1 MIKERSISMSKP
13 RLRREADLLLHRG
26 TRAASGDYPVSR
38 ARRPVA
44 VQRLIGALGNIML
57 SDAAPFMEKFVAG
70 KVFHL
75 LQEPGA
81 IANKPAT
88 SLPLAPQLQFALRI
102 LALTGEPFA
111 EVAAAINDVAKS
123 LEWVASK
130 TGPFASI
137 NIEHTHAHAVVA
149 GISGVEERSDVALG
163 LTIMAPYSRFPD
175 HIQYRSRVFLALSDC
190 EFSCDDKGWQRGSIG
205 SIFFNEAGHNV
216 AMRCTARP
224 LLAAWCHVE
233 R

>member
-1 MIKERSISMSKP
+1 MASLKS

-26 TRAASGDYPVSR
+26 TRATQGDYSVRR
-38 ARRPVA
+38 ASRPVA

-57 SDAAPFMEKFVAG
+57 SDSTPMMEKFVAG
-70 KVFHL
+70 KVFHR

-81 IANKPAT
+81 VANKPVT
-88 SLPLAPQLQFALRI
+88 VMPLASQMQFALRH
-102 LALTGEPFA
+102 LSQKGPSFA
-111 EVAAAINDVAKS
+111 EVAAAIGDLAKS

-130 TGPFASI
+130 TGPFASL

-149 GISGVEERSDVALG
+149 GASGVEERDDVALG
-163 LTIMAPYSRFPD
+163 LTIMAPYTRFPD

-190 EFSCDDKGWQRGSIG
+190 EFSCDDKGWQRGSVG
-205 SIFFNEAGHNV
+205 SIFFNDAGHNV

>member
-1 MIKERSISMSKP
+1 MSKP

-26 TRAASGDYPVSR
+26 TRTPSGDYALSR
-38 ARRPVA
+38 SRRPA
-44 VQRLIGALGNIML
+44 NVQRVIGALGNILM

-81 IANKPAT
+81 VAMKPA
-88 SLPLAPQLQFALRI
+88 SPLPLAPQLQFALRN
-102 LALTGEPFA
+102 LASRGEPYA
-111 EVAAAINDVAKS
+111 EAAAAINDVAKS

-137 NIEHTHAHAVVA
+137 NIEHTHAHAVIA
-149 GISGVEERSDVALG
+149 GMSGIEERSDVALG

-175 HIQYRSRVFLALSDC
+175 HIQFRSRVFLSLSDC
-190 EFSCDDKGWQRGSIG
+190 EFSCDDKGWQRGTVG

-216 AMRCTARP
+216 AMRCTSRP

-233 R
+233 K

>member
-1 MIKERSISMSKP
+1 M
-13 RLRREADLLLHRG
+13 
-26 TRAASGDYPVSR
+26 
-38 ARRPVA
+38 
-44 VQRLIGALGNIML
+44 

-81 IANKPAT
+81 VAMKPA
-88 SLPLAPQLQFALRI
+88 SPLPLAPQLQFALRN
-102 LALTGEPFA
+102 LASRGEPYA
-111 EVAAAINDVAKS
+111 EAAAAITDVARS

-137 NIEHTHAHAVVA
+137 NIEHTHAHAVIA
-149 GISGVEERSDVALG
+149 GMSGMEERSDVALG

-175 HIQYRSRVFLALSDC
+175 HIQFRSRVFLSLSDC
-190 EFSCDDKGWQRGSIG
+190 EFSCDDKGWQRGTVG

-216 AMRCTARP
+216 AMRCTSRP

-233 R
+233 K

>member
-1 MIKERSISMSKP
+1 MSKP

-26 TRAASGDYPVSR
+26 TRTASGDYAVSR
-38 ARRPVA
+38 ARRPANVA
-44 VQRLIGALGNIML
+44 RVIGALGNILM

-81 IANKPAT
+81 VAMKPA
-88 SLPLAPQLQFALRI
+88 SPLPLASQLQFALRN
-102 LALTGEPFA
+102 LALRGEPYEEA
-111 EVAAAINDVAKS
+111 TAAINDIAKS

-137 NIEHTHAHAVVA
+137 NIEHTHAHAVIA
-149 GISGVEERSDVALG
+149 GMSGIEERSDVALG

-175 HIQYRSRVFLALSDC
+175 HIQFRSRVFLALSDC
-190 EFSCDDKGWQRGSIG
+190 EFSCDDKGWQRGTVG

-216 AMRCTARP
+216 AMRCTSRP

-233 R
+233 K